1 MREEVQT
8 CQNQIAQ
15 LNALIAE
22 MEAFDDPG
30 EVFDTLM
37 GFRDDVRVEQ
47 AKLIGLNELV
57 SQVKEEIEMKEAQL
71 EIEMKEIGW
80 MKFVWFSKWIGFV
93 WYVFLRFE
101 ICSNDRNIFSIHSYV
116 VGCERFCGC
125 LAAFMNIVIVDYCIW
140 CVCFEELDAYLT
152 VGSLAKPYLVYM
164 GPFFILDKL
173 SEVVESPRLVDKMKY
188 VFSHSRGEDESF
200 AGLMRDLYLS
210 LRVSLSKKRRL
221 VTELEADEEV
231 EGVVKCL
238 EHMRVIV
245 DRDAV
250 TLGELETLLGR
261 AHVGVS
267 LKAGFVANMDV
278 KD

>member
-1 MREEVQT
+1 MAAPGGNQLARRFVDDLIEFSGQTSVDGCMKFFKAQQISESCHFINRIREEVQT

-37 GFRDDVRVEQ
+37 CLRDDVRVEQ
-47 AKLIGLNELV
+47 AKLMGLNELV
-57 SQVKEEIEMKEAQL
+57 TQAEEEIEMNEAQL
-71 EIEMKEIGW
+71 EIAMVE
-80 MKFVWFSKWIGFV
+80 
-93 WYVFLRFE
+93 
-101 ICSNDRNIFSIHSYV
+101 
-116 VGCERFCGC
+116 
-125 LAAFMNIVIVDYCIW
+125 VDYCIW

-152 VGSLAKPYLVYM
+152 VGSLAK
-164 GPFFILDKL
+164 
-173 SEVVESPRLVDKMKY
+173 
-188 VFSHSRGEDESF
+188 
-200 AGLMRDLYLS
+200 
-210 LRVSLSKKRRL
+210 
-221 VTELEADEEV
+221 EAVGEV
-231 EGVVKCL
+231 EGAVKCL

-245 DRDAV
+245 ARDAV

-267 LKAGFVANMDV
+267 LKAGFVADMNV